1 MKSLTTAGSAPGFR
15 LAIRYLDNCSWIV
28 LELFG
33 VVSVTNTYCNKLKI
47 MQSADQYI
55 KEIFVLKLTFFRRG
69 SGGNPKMYSTTDKKD
84 PEPTEYFIQINADYT
99 SICGYHRAT
108 TSKRTVFRQSRRT
121 NTP

>member
-1 MKSLTTAGSAPGFR
+1 
-15 LAIRYLDNCSWIV
+15 
-28 LELFG
+28 
-33 VVSVTNTYCNKLKI
+33 